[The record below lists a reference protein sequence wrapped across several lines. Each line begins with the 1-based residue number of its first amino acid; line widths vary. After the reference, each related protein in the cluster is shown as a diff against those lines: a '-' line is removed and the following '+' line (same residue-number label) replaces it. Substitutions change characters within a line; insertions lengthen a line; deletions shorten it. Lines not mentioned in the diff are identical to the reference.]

1 MRLLRWPKILL
12 DTKMDSDGFG
22 FEPYSTPLRL
32 QGRLWNFGN
41 AKQTGVETAC
51 GLFPALKPTRQ
62 VAGKQSRLA
71 DFSVSLSWNRR
82 PALPNK
88 YSRLLGIRCDVRR
101 TAPDDFQ
108 YSHDLVL
115 LTIAQDDYLQTH

>member
-1 MRLLRWPKILL
+1 
-12 DTKMDSDGFG
+12 MDSNDRAFPHKAILAKARIELPRRAL
-22 FEPYSTPLRL
+22 FFAQRL
-32 QGRLWNFGN
+32 NLSHH
-41 AKQTGVETAC
+41 A
-51 GLFPALKPTRQ
+51 KPTRQ
-62 VAGKQSRLA
+62 VGGKQSRLA